1 MKATGTQDAES
12 DKGKRMEAK
21 VIFTAA
27 RSFVLEVLDN
37 KADYRT
43 KSYDVYI
50 DGEKRLTTDKT
61 ILSVYGLTPDTDVEV
76 QLKREEES
84 TEVIKVHTSYE
95 FVTLNVKDFGAAGD
109 GITDD
114 TAYLQAAIMTV
125 PEHGRVYIPEGTYRF
140 THLFLK
146 SHMKLELAKGAVLR
160 AIPDKTKLPILPGR
174 IESYDEKGEFLPAS
188 WEGSPL
194 DTYAS
199 ILTGLYVEDVV
210 ICGEGII
217 DGGADFDNWWDKEK
231 RKNDPAARPRMLF
244 LNHCKN
250 VVLQGVT
257 IKNSPS
263 WNLHP
268 YFSDGIRFLD
278 IKIQSP
284 DNSHNTDGIDPES
297 CFDVEIAG
305 VYFSVGDDCIAVKSG
320 KMYMGKTYRTPSKN
334 IVIHNCLMER
344 GHGGVT
350 IGSEIAA
357 GVDNI
362 LVRNCRF
369 INTDRGLRVKSRR
382 GRGKDSYLSG
392 ISFENVLME
401 GVRTP
406 FVINCFYYCGADGKS
421 EYVASKEALP
431 VDDRTPRVGKI
442 EIRNVVCRDCHVAGV
457 YFYGLP
463 ESKIEC
469 VEMEN
474 VTISF
479 AKDAKEGKAAM
490 MTGCERSSRQGI
502 FVRNAKKVT
511 LKNVILE
518 GNEGEAV
525 DIDGV
530 DEWSQE

>member
-1 MKATGTQDAES
+1 LN
-12 DKGKRMEAK
+12 AK
-21 VIFTAA
+21 VILVTA
-27 RSFVLEVLDN
+27 RSFVLEVLDEE
-37 KADYRT
+37 ADYRT
-43 KSYDVYI
+43 KEYDLYV
-50 DGEKRLTTDKT
+50 DGEKLCTSDRT
-61 ILSVYGLTPDTDVEV
+61 ILSVYGLKPDTDMEV
-76 QLKREEES
+76 QLKRQDEE
-84 TEVIKVHTSYE
+84 TDVLRVHTAYE
-95 FVTLNVKDFGAAGD
+95 FVTLNVRDFGAKGD
-109 GITDD
+109 GVTDD
-114 TAYLQAAIMTV
+114 TACLQAAVMTV
-125 PEHGRVYIPEGTYRF
+125 PEHGRVYIPKGIYRF

-146 SHMKLELAKGAVLR
+146 SHMKLELAEGAVLL

-194 DTYAS
+194 DAYAS
-199 ILTGLYVEDVV
+199 ILTGMYVEDVV
-210 ICGEGII
+210 ICGEGTI
-217 DGGADFDNWWDKEK
+217 DGGADFDNWWDKDK
-231 RKNDPAARPRMLF
+231 RKDDPAARPRMLF
-244 LNHCKN
+244 LNHCQD
-250 VVLQGVT
+250 VVIQGVT
-257 IKNSPS
+257 IRNSPS
-263 WNLHP
+263 WNMHP
-268 YFSDGIRFLD
+268 YFSQRIRFLD

-297 CFDVEIAG
+297 CTDVEIAG

-320 KMYMGKTYRTPSKN
+320 KMYMGKTYKTPSKN

-362 LVRNCRF
+362 VVRNCHF
-369 INTDRGLRVKSRR
+369 VDTDRGLRVKSRR

-392 ISFENVLME
+392 ITFEHVLME

-421 EYVASKEALP
+421 EYVSSKEALP
-431 VDDRTPRVGKI
+431 VDDRTPGVGRI
-442 EIRNVVCRDCHVAGV
+442 QIRNVVCRDCHVAGV

-474 VTISF
+474 VSITY
-479 AKDAKEGKAAM
+479 AENAREGKAAM
-490 MTGCERSSRQGI
+490 MAGCERSCRQGI
-502 FVRNAKKVT
+502 FVRNAKKVS
-511 LKNVILE
+511 LKNVVLK
-518 GNEGEAV
+518 GNEGKAV

-530 DEWSQE
+530 DEWSMD

>member
-1 MKATGTQDAES
+1 
-12 DKGKRMEAK
+12 MEIK
-21 VIFTAA
+21 VIFKTA
-27 RSFVLEVLDN
+27 RSIVLEIMDELAN
-37 KADYRT
+37 YKTAN
-43 KSYDVYI
+43 YDLYV
-50 DGEKRLTTDKT
+50 DGEKRFTSDKT
-61 ILSVYGLTPDTDVEV
+61 IVSIYDLLPDSDVEV
-76 QLKREEES
+76 QVKRAEEAS
-84 TEVIKVHTSYE
+84 EVLRVHTEYE
-95 FVTLNVKDFGAAGD
+95 FVTLNVRDFGAKGD
-109 GITDD
+109 GVTDD
-114 TAYLQAAIMTV
+114 TACLQAAIMTL
-125 PEHGRVYIPEGTYRF
+125 PAHSRVYVPEGTYRF

-146 SHMKLELAKGAVLR
+146 SHMVLDLAEGAVLL
-160 AIPDKTKLPILPGR
+160 AIPDKTRLPILPGR
-174 IESYDEKGEFLPAS
+174 IESYDEKSEYLPAS

-199 ILTGLYVEDVV
+199 IITGMYVEDVV
-210 ICGEGII
+210 VCGGGII
-217 DGGADFDNWWDKEK
+217 DGAADFDNWWDKEK

-244 LNHCKN
+244 LNHCKD
-250 VVLQGVT
+250 VVMQGVT
-257 IKNSPS
+257 IRNSPA

-268 YFSDGIRFLD
+268 YFSERVRFLD

-284 DNSHNTDGIDPES
+284 DKSHNTDGIDPES
-297 CFDVEIAG
+297 CTDVEIAG

-320 KMYMGKTYRTPSKN
+320 KMYMGKTYKTPSRN
-334 IVIHNCLMER
+334 IVIRNCLMER

-357 GVDNI
+357 GVDEI
-362 LVRNCRF
+362 LVKNCHF
-369 INTDRGLRVKSRR
+369 LNTDRGLRVKSRR

-392 ISFENVLME
+392 ITFEHVLME

-431 VDDRTPRVGKI
+431 VDERTPRVGRI
-442 EIRNVVCRDCHVAGV
+442 VIRDVICRDCHVAGV

-474 VTISF
+474 VTITY
-479 AKDAKEGKAAM
+479 AEEAKEGKAAM

-511 LKNVILE
+511 MKNVVLE
-518 GNEGEAV
+518 GNEGEPI
-525 DIDGV
+525 DIDNV
-530 DEWSQE
+530 DEWNML